1 MLYMFKEIKEAR
13 MVEGSKQG
21 RAKDN
26 SVEVTKCYID
36 GTFNFSL
43 SDIGNYYTPTFSNRI
58 FFYALPNSPKQQN
71 PSRHLV
77 GFIREC
83 GPPPTLSYFTSHMS
97 VLKERSNFLEEKNGD
112 AKRGE

>member
-26 SVEVTKCYID
+26 SVEVTKSYID

-58 FFYALPNSPKQQN
+58 FFILYQT
-71 PSRHLV
+71 V
-77 GFIREC
+77 
-83 GPPPTLSYFTSHMS
+83 LSNRTHP
-97 VLKERSNFLEEKNGD
+97 D
-112 AKRGE
+112 IW